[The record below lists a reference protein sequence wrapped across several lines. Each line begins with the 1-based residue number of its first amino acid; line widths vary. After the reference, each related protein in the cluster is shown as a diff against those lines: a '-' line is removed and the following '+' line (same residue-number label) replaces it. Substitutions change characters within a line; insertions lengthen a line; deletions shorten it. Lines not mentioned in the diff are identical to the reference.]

1 MTRILLLSLL
11 LPLYAP
17 AQVQQLFT
25 REELIQVRDTVW
37 QAVNH
42 RRALAYYRAEVDK
55 LEQLLASAEAR
66 EAAERSRGDSLAAI
80 VGDAVTGRDRAIM
93 DASIDVAR
101 ADRKGRGKFWLG
113 FILGNITGAG
123 TGYTIRDM
131 KP

>member
-17 AQVQQLFT
+17 AQVVLT
-25 REELIQVRDTVW
+25 REEALQVRDTIW

-42 RRALAYYRAEVDK
+42 RRALAYYIAEVDK

-66 EAAERSRGDSLAAI
+66 EAAERSRGDSLARV
-80 VGDAVTGRDRAIM
+80 VGDAVTGRDRAIT

-101 ADRKGRGKFWLG
+101 AERKGRRG
-113 FILGNITGAG
+113 FRWGFAIG
-123 TGYTIRDM
+123 TLFGGGIGYTARDL